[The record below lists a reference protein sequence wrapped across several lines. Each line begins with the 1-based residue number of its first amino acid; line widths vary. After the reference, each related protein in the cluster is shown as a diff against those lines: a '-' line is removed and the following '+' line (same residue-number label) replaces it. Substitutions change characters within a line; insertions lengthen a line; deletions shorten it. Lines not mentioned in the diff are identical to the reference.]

1 MHTLLLAR
9 RPRRPYGQILPGST
23 SVRPSHALGYCHAN
37 VVVVAVGSRCGFW
50 PKFRLPVNVFVA
62 NGVSRSMQGAVS
74 TTQPHVGGDAE
85 ARVEYDAYEIYER
98 HYREMVGLAQS
109 LVSDV
114 ATAEDIVHDA
124 TIRLHGSLQRVRDPD
139 RVLAYYRSIVLNL
152 ARNQMR
158 RRGRSRAA
166 EQRLRA
172 RTGDELIHHDVR
184 RPERAAVLSAV
195 VALPRRQQECVL
207 LRHYSDLDERSI
219 ADTLGISVGSVKK
232 HLHRAS
238 VRLATTLKE
247 FS

>member
-1 MHTLLLAR
+1 M
-9 RPRRPYGQILPGST
+9 
-23 SVRPSHALGYCHAN
+23 
-37 VVVVAVGSRCGFW
+37 VVAVGSRCGFW
-50 PKFRLPVNVFVA
+50 PRFRLTVNVFVA
-62 NGVSRSMQGAVS
+62 NGVSRGMQGVVS
-74 TTQPHVGGDAE
+74 TSQPHVGGDAE
-85 ARVEYDAYEIYER
+85 ARVEHDAYEIYER
-98 HYREMVGLAQS
+98 HYREMVGLAQL
-109 LVSDV
+109 LVGDV

-124 TIRLHGSLQRVRDPD
+124 TIRLHGSLQRMRDPD

-158 RRGRSRAA
+158 RRGRTRAA

-195 VALPRRQQECVL
+195 VELPRRQQECVL